1 MADDAGRGEA
11 ATSMIRGD
19 KEKSAAAAAALLRL
33 LRAKS
38 ERSAEAEAKVEWVRS
53 QVVGRD
59 AEFDTP
65 FGRRAL
71 VYADHTASG
80 RSLRCIEDYILTQV
94 LPFYGTVSS
103 ISTDTTVHF
112 AWRIEDA
119 RMIDTYVYTGN
130 THTEDSHVGSRTTRM
145 VRTAASYIK
154 RCMGA
159 GADDALL
166 FCGSGATAAV
176 KLLQEAIGV
185 AAPPLLRAQALARM
199 RAEERWVVFVGPY
212 EHHSNLLSWR
222 QSLAEV
228 VEVGAGDDGLVDLAA
243 LRRALAAPEH
253 ANRPMLGSF
262 SACSN
267 VTGIITDTRA
277 VARVLHQHGA
287 FACFDF
293 AARYVDLDY
302 PNATVSLL

>member
-1 MADDAGRGEA
+1 
-11 ATSMIRGD
+11 
-19 KEKSAAAAAALLRL
+19 
-33 LRAKS
+33 
-38 ERSAEAEAKVEWVRS
+38 
-53 QVVGRD
+53 
-59 AEFDTP
+59 
-65 FGRRAL
+65 
-71 VYADHTASG
+71 
-80 RSLRCIEDYILTQV
+80 
-94 LPFYGTVSS
+94 
-103 ISTDTTVHF
+103 
-112 AWRIEDA
+112 
-119 RMIDTYVYTGN
+119 MIDVCVCDVRTGN

-145 VRTAASYIK
+145 VKTAARYIK

-176 KLLQEAIGV
+176 KRLQEAMGV
-185 AAPPLLRAQALARM
+185 AVPPLLRAQVLAQM
-199 RAEERWVVFVGPY
+199 RAEERWVVFLGPY

-222 QSLAEV
+222 QSLADV
-228 VEVGAGDDGLVDLAA
+228 VEVGAGDDGHVDLAA
-243 LRRALAAPEH
+243 LQRSLSAPEH

-293 AARYVDLDY
+293 AARYVRR
-302 PNATVSLL
+302 PC